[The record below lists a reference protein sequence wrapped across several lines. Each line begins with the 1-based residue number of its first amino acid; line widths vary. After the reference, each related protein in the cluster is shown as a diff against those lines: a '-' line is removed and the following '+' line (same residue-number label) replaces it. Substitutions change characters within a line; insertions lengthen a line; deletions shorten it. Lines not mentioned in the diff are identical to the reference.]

1 MIEVKHLVLWVKR
14 ILSYQNIKKTFL
26 LFLIFFLF
34 DSIVYA
40 KSGVGELKLS
50 EQTLRHFHKHIT
62 SKKGKPYI
70 FLVTEDGQG
79 SSSWYCPY
87 AQCAPT
93 GASNERGKCEKRYGK
108 KCFVF
113 ALGYSVK
120 WKNNFTKEAKGKEKK
135 FRSKDSL
142 EDMRYKLKALGFLE
156 GNTVSQKTNENKTE
170 KVESKDFVK
179 RLEKLADLYKSGQL
193 TEKQFND
200 AKNKILKEQ

>member
-1 MIEVKHLVLWVKR
+1 MKL
-14 ILSYQNIKKTFL
+14 IKKTFL
-26 LFLIFFLF
+26 LFLIFFLV

-93 GASNERGKCEKRYGK
+93 GASNERGKCERRYGK

-120 WKNNFTKEAKGKEKK
+120 WKNNFTKEAKAKEKR

-142 EDMRYKLKALGFLE
+142 EDMRYKLKSLGFLE
-156 GNTVSQKTNENKTE
+156 GISSEVPIDVPGGVTSYA
-170 KVESKDFVK
+170 SL
-179 RLEKLADLYKSGQL
+179 RISSGEYMPIASVV
-193 TEKQFND
+193 T
-200 AKNKILKEQ
+200 